1 MITRAECKKA
11 KSSEAV
17 CAKCALAMRALDNPS
32 ISLDT
37 QSRFHGIKVVARV
50 LLCVAQGEPIEAS
63 VGGRR
68 DYKKLKALIAAF
80 GK

>member
-1 MITRAECKKA
+1 MTTRAECKKS
-11 KSSEAV
+11 KSREAV
-17 CAKCALAMRALDNPS
+17 CAKCVEAMRALDNPS
-32 ISLDT
+32 LLLDT

-50 LLCVAQGEPIEAS
+50 LLIVAQGESIEAS
-63 VGGRR
+63 VYGRR